1 MTVTS
6 DTMDVAGFAAA
17 VRRALAGLSPE
28 LVEDLTDG
36 LEADL
41 AEALAD
47 AAGTDPVAQFGTPE
61 EYAAELR
68 TAAGIEPAAPVV
80 AGRKRREWLR
90 HPVRALRRQASR
102 LLTALRGTRWWPPVE
117 DFLVALRP
125 LWWVLRG
132 WVVYRLALWAFS
144 GSPESIMPSSGF
156 RLGALVALVVVS
168 VQWGRGAWRA
178 PARLQ
183 PLAVFVSAAAAVLAL
198 PMVASADTGPDYI
211 YEPYPEPYLAEGVVV
226 DGMQVS
232 NLYVYDAEGNPLGNV
247 QIFDDRGRP
256 VRTLGEDI
264 QGEYF
269 LYGVDQPWS
278 WLPATDQFG
287 QPRWNVYPLLGAP
300 SARFAFDGSTGRW
313 GLLDGDPAVPP
324 LPFAKAPA
332 IVVPGAEEQAD
343 ETAPPTVAPTPGP
356 SAGVT
361 PDPSD
366 SPTTS
371 PPDGR
376 TTPSDPAAPPTP

>member
-6 DTMDVAGFAAA
+6 DTMDVADYAAA

-90 HPVRALRRQASR
+90 HPVRALRRRASR
-102 LLTALRGTRWWPPVE
+102 LLTSLRATRWWPPVE
-117 DFLVALRP
+117 DFLVVLRP

-132 WVVYRLALWAFS
+132 WVIYRFALWAFG

-156 RLGALVALVVVS
+156 RFVALVALVVVS

-183 PLAVFVSAAAAVLAL
+183 PVAVFVSAAAAVLVL
-198 PMVASADTGPDYI
+198 PMVAGADTSPDYI
-211 YEPYPEPYLAEGVVV
+211 YETYPEPYLAEGVVV

-232 NLYVYDAEGNPLGNV
+232 NLYVYDAEGNPLENV

-256 VRTLGEDI
+256 VRTLGEDG

-269 LYGVDQPWS
+269 LYGVGQPWS

-287 QPRWNVYPLLGAP
+287 QPRWNVYPLLGGP
-300 SARFAFDGSTGRW
+300 SAQFAFDGTTGRW
-313 GLLDGDPAVPP
+313 GLLDADPAVPP

-343 ETAPPTVAPTPGP
+343 DETAPPSAAPTPGASTGITP
-356 SAGVT
+356 S
-361 PDPSD
+361 PSD
-366 SPTTS
+366 NPTTPPS
-371 PPDGR
+371 PP
-376 TTPSDPAAPPTP
+376 TTPPAP

>member
-6 DTMDVAGFAAA
+6 DTMDVADYAAA

-90 HPVRALRRQASR
+90 HPVRALRRRASR
-102 LLTALRGTRWWPPVE
+102 LLTSLRATRWWPPVE
-117 DFLVALRP
+117 DFLVVLRP

-132 WVVYRLALWAFS
+132 WVIYRFALWAFG

-156 RLGALVALVVVS
+156 RFVALVALVVVS
-168 VQWGRGAWRA
+168 VQWGRGTWRA

-183 PLAVFVSAAAAVLAL
+183 PVAVFVSAAAAVLVL
-198 PMVASADTGPDYI
+198 PMVAGADTGPDYI
-211 YEPYPEPYLAEGVVV
+211 YETYPEPYLAEGVVV

-232 NLYVYDAEGNPLGNV
+232 NLYVYDAEGNPLENV

-256 VRTLGEDI
+256 VRTLGEDG

-269 LYGVDQPWS
+269 LYGVGQPWS

-287 QPRWNVYPLLGAP
+287 QPRWNVYPLLGGP
-300 SARFAFDGSTGRW
+300 SAQFAFDGTTGRW
-313 GLLDGDPAVPP
+313 GLLDADPAVPP

-343 ETAPPTVAPTPGP
+343 DETAPPSAAPTPGASTGITP
-356 SAGVT
+356 S
-361 PDPSD
+361 PSD
-366 SPTTS
+366 NPTTPPS
-371 PPDGR
+371 PP
-376 TTPSDPAAPPTP
+376 TTPPAP